1 MRTGKRHIKSGDEYN
16 HLFPSAEGEFITI
29 QKNASTLD
37 HTLPLMKKVVSQT
50 LDDTVEIA
58 KMLKADTEKQTC
70 QNIWEFCFNH
80 LQYQKDEAGIEQV
93 RRPARVWKDRKNNG
107 VDCDCMSVFIGSIL
121 TNLGLPFSFRLTKYT
136 SPEFEHVYPIAHTKN
151 GIVIIDAVVHKFNRE
166 VPYSS
171 KKDIKMDLQYL
182 NGLENDLRFTDEE
195 LENINEFEQLDE
207 LLENEYPMDA
217 QKLLGD
223 EDLDGLEGRAER
235 KAKRKA
241 KKAKRKAKR
250 KVRKAKRKEKI
261 QNFKKLSLKEKLK
274 KGLHV
279 INRLNPGAALLRLG
293 ILASMKLNLMK
304 VPSKLRFAYWTDAEA
319 KRQNMDLRK
328 FNQLKRIREKLEK
341 IFFGAGGKTDNLK
354 KAILKGRGNRDRRV
368 VLNGLGAIIS
378 NVTDEDDLITIV
390 GEDIFDDEFSD
401 VDFAIDGLGSAAATG
416 TAVAAA
422 TGVIGAIAALIK
434 QLGGMFKKGSK
445 QAEQEVIQA
454 NTENKEEKTRKFSVK
469 NIISNFQKNASQ
481 LTPVRKVQKRS
492 TPKATEPTP
501 EQFSVEEFS
510 SETYIPQKSS
520 ATNSEVQEFPQAE
533 SEPKENKPKEEKG
546 VVPWVKKHP
555 YLTAGIATT
564 IIGGTAL
571 TVWLVR
577 KNKKKKSLSGVSTK
591 KKKKTTKKVCAKK
604 SSPKTTR
611 KKTTRAKKA
620 KVKKIEL
627 L

>member
-16 HLFPSAEGEFITI
+16 HLFPSAQGEYITV

-37 HTLPLMKKVVSQT
+37 HTIPLMKKVVAET

-58 KMLKADTEKQTC
+58 KLLKADTEKQTC

-80 LQYQKDEAGIEQV
+80 LQYQKDEPGIEQV
-93 RRPARVWKDRKNNG
+93 RRPARVWKDRKNKG

-121 TNLGLPFSFRLTKYT
+121 TNLGIPFSFRLTKYT

-151 GIVIIDAVVHKFNRE
+151 GVVIIDAVVHKFNRE

-182 NGLENDLRFTDEE
+182 NGLENDLGFTAEE
-195 LENINEFEQLDE
+195 LENIEEFEELDE

-217 QKLLGD
+217 QELLGD
-223 EDLDGLEGRAER
+223 QDLDGLEGRAER
-235 KAKRKA
+235 RARRKARKAKRKSRRA
-241 KKAKRKAKR
+241 NRKAKR

-279 INRLNPGAALLRLG
+279 VNRINPGAALLRLG

-304 VPSKLRFAYWTDAEA
+304 VASKLRFAYWTNAEA
-319 KRQNMDLRK
+319 KRQNMDIGK

-341 IFFGAGGKTDNLK
+341 IFFGAGGKTHNLK
-354 KAILKGRGNRDRRV
+354 KAILEGRGNRDRRV
-368 VLNGLGAIIS
+368 VLNGLGAVIS

-401 VDFAIDGLGSAAATG
+401 VDFGVDGLGSAAATG
-416 TAVAAA
+416 TAIAAA
-422 TGVIGAIAALIK
+422 TGVIGAIAKLIK
-434 QLGGMFKKGSK
+434 QLGSMFNKGSK
-445 QAEQEVIQA
+445 QAEQEVLQE
-454 NTENKEEKTRKFSVK
+454 NTENQEEKTRRFSVK
-469 NIISNFQKNASQ
+469 NLISNFQQNASQ
-481 LTPVRKVQKRS
+481 LTPPTTVEKRS
-492 TPKATEPTP
+492 SPTAPEPIP
-501 EQFSVEEFS
+501 DDFSAEAF
-510 SETYIPQKSS
+510 IPQKSMVTTTDD
-520 ATNSEVQEFPQAE
+520 ALPAE
-533 SEPKENKPKEEKG
+533 DNPEEEKG
-546 VVPWVKKHP
+546 VIAWVKKHP

-564 IIGGTAL
+564 VIGGTAL

-591 KKKKTTKKVCAKK
+591 RKKKKTTKKSSSKK
-604 SSPKTTR
+604 TRAKTTR
-611 KKTTRAKKA
+611 KKTTRPKKA
-620 KVKKIEL
+620 KVKKVEL